1 MTSSYGAILTDSA
14 GRTLYLYTPD
24 DGKSSPQCTSAGG
37 CAAAWP
43 PLDTT
48 GTPRAGGGVQQ
59 GLLGT
64 EDGQVTYGGHP
75 LYSYAGDST
84 PGETSGQG
92 LGGIWFVV
100 STAGNAVS

>member
-1 MTSSYGAILTDSA
+1 MNSSYGAILTDSS

-24 DGKSSPQCTSAGG
+24 EGKGSPQCTSAGG

-43 PLDTT
+43 PLEAS

-64 EDGQVTYGGHP
+64 EDGQVTYDGHP
-75 LYSYAGDST
+75 LYYYAGDSS

-100 STAGNAVS
+100 STAGAAVS